1 MEKADA
7 KGRYIYI
14 PRTTPG
20 ASAVKPRPAFRSEAA
35 DHEHI
40 TVGGLT
46 REARL
51 EQLETL
57 LDAGLLDRE
66 EYRERK
72 RRIEEEMG

>member
-1 MEKADA
+1 
-7 KGRYIYI
+7 
-14 PRTTPG
+14 
-20 ASAVKPRPAFRSEAA
+20 
-35 DHEHI
+35 
-40 TVGGLT
+40 VGGLT

>member
-1 MEKADA
+1 MKRPLNLLCLLLALTLLGGCSVKIGGFDPAKEADKALQQ
-7 KGRYIYI
+7 
-14 PRTTPG
+14 
-20 ASAVKPRPAFRSEAA
+20 V
-35 DHEHI
+35 
-40 TVGGLT
+40 
-46 REARL
+46 L